1 MRKITLL
8 VVDDDADAVDLYREF
23 LEQRGHEVTTA
34 TSAEQARKAVREKFF
49 DLLLLDER
57 MPRMSGTEFLMEC
70 RKRYPG
76 IGGIFI
82 TGYADV
88 DSAVRALR
96 AGAMDLLQKPVEKE
110 TLLAAVDRALAES
123 QLLREQRYFRHDAH
137 TRVGFEEIIGDSD
150 ALRRVLKL
158 VRQVTPTILPV
169 LLQGESGTGKD
180 LLARAIH
187 FQGPR
192 KDKPFVAI
200 NTAAIPESLM
210 ESMLF
215 GHKKGAFTGATQDRK
230 GYFEAADSGT
240 IFLDEIGEM
249 TPEAQVR
256 LLRVLQEKTIIRL
269 GETRETRVNVRVI
282 AATNK
287 NLGAD
292 VKKGAFREDLF
303 YRLNVVP
310 ITVPPLESRRED
322 IPALAAYLV
331 ARHQLEIGK
340 PISGIAPES
349 LEKLS
354 NYKWP
359 GNVRELQNVI
369 QRAIM
374 LAESETIMP
383 QDILLDNTDGGQ
395 SLLPLFQL
403 PFRQAKKSF
412 EQQYFDDLLARTKGN
427 KTEAAKLAKLDRA
440 GLHGHLRRLRKPGT

>member
-8 VVDDDADAVDLYREF
+8 VIDDEADVVDLYREV
-23 LEQRGHEVTTA
+23 LEERGYEVTTA
-34 TSAEQARKAVREKFF
+34 TSAEEARKAVREKFF

-57 MPRMSGTEFLMEC
+57 MPRMSGTEFLVEC

-88 DSAVRALR
+88 GSAVRALR

-123 QLLREQRYFRHDAH
+123 QLLREQRYFRHDAD

-158 VRQVTPTILPV
+158 VRQVIPTILPV

-215 GHKKGAFTGATQDRK
+215 GHKKGPSRAPPKTA
-230 GYFEAADSGT
+230 
-240 IFLDEIGEM
+240 
-249 TPEAQVR
+249 
-256 LLRVLQEKTIIRL
+256 RVT
-269 GETRETRVNVRVI
+269 
-282 AATNK
+282 
-287 NLGAD
+287 
-292 VKKGAFREDLF
+292 
-303 YRLNVVP
+303 
-310 ITVPPLESRRED
+310 
-322 IPALAAYLV
+322 
-331 ARHQLEIGK
+331 
-340 PISGIAPES
+340 
-349 LEKLS
+349 
-354 NYKWP
+354 
-359 GNVRELQNVI
+359 
-369 QRAIM
+369 
-374 LAESETIMP
+374 
-383 QDILLDNTDGGQ
+383 
-395 SLLPLFQL
+395 
-403 PFRQAKKSF
+403 
-412 EQQYFDDLLARTKGN
+412 
-427 KTEAAKLAKLDRA
+427 
-440 GLHGHLRRLRKPGT
+440 LRRLTAGPSFSTRSGR